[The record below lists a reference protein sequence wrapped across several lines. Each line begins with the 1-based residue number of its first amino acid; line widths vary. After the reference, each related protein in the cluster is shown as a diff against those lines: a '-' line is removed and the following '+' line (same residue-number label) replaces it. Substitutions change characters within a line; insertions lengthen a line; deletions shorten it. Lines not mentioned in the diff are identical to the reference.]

1 VTEHSKRLEQVA
13 QDIKTFTESPL
24 YAYREENNY
33 QSVPGE
39 GSSHSKVML
48 IGEAPG
54 EKEAQTGRPFVG
66 SGGQILDELLASID
80 LEREQVF
87 ITNLLKDRPPEN
99 RDPKPKE
106 IQAYES
112 FLWRQIEI
120 LQPHLIV
127 TLGRFAMHFM
137 LDAFHHPKKD
147 HKISEIHGNV
157 FQGKA
162 DYGPVYLLPLYHP
175 AAALYDRSLKPTLE
189 KDMKVLKGFLEKEDL
204 SSN

>member
-1 VTEHSKRLEQVA
+1 MTDQSERLEQVA
-13 QDIKTFTESPL
+13 EDIKTFSDSPL
-24 YAYREENNY
+24 YTYREENNY
-33 QSVPGE
+33 QPVPGE
-39 GSSHSKVML
+39 GSPDSKIML

-54 EKEAQTGRPFVG
+54 KKEAQTGRPFVG
-66 SGGQILDELLASID
+66 SGGQLLDELLASID
-80 LEREQVF
+80 LNREDVF

-99 RDPKPKE
+99 RDPKPEDIK
-106 IQAYES
+106 AYEP

-120 LQPHLIV
+120 LQPRLIV

-147 HKISEIHGNV
+147 HKIGEVHGSV

-175 AAALYDRSLKPTLE
+175 AAALYNQSLKPDME

-204 SSN
+204 SSS

>member
-1 VTEHSKRLEQVA
+1 MTDTSKLLEQVA
-13 QDIKTFTESPL
+13 QDIETFTNSPL
-24 YAYREENNY
+24 YSYREEKDY

-39 GSSHSKVML
+39 GSPESEVML

-66 SGGQILDELLASID
+66 RGGQILDELLASID
-80 LEREQVF
+80 LDRKDVF
-87 ITNLLKDRPPEN
+87 ITNLLKDRPPDN
-99 RDPKPKE
+99 RDPHPEE
-106 IQAYES
+106 IKAYEP

-120 LQPHLIV
+120 LQPRLIV
-127 TLGRFAMHFM
+127 TLGRFATHFM

-175 AAALYDRSLKPTLE
+175 AASLYNQSLKPSLE
-189 KDMKVLKGFLEKEDL
+189 KDMKVLKGFLEKQDL
-204 SSN
+204 SST

>member
-1 VTEHSKRLEQVA
+1 MTDHSKLLEKIA
-13 QDIKTFTESPL
+13 QDIENFTDSPL
-24 YAYREENNY
+24 YAYREDNNY
-33 QSVPGE
+33 QPVPGE
-39 GSSHSKVML
+39 GSPDSKVML

-54 EKEAQTGRPFVG
+54 EKEAQSGRPFVG
-66 SGGQILDELLASID
+66 SGGQILDELLASINLD
-80 LEREQVF
+80 REDVF

-99 RDPKPKE
+99 RDPTPEE
-106 IQAYES
+106 IKAYEP

-127 TLGRFAMHFM
+127 TLGRFAMHFI

-175 AAALYDRSLKPTLE
+175 AAALYNRSLKPSLE
-189 KDMKVLKGFLEKEDL
+189 KDMKVLKGFLEKQD
-204 SSN
+204 